1 MFEVSDAMPL
11 EGYLSLLE
19 ALHSFGIAS
28 ALIKLKSPE
37 GGY

>member
-19 ALHSFGIAS
+19 ALNSFGILFAF
-28 ALIKLKSPE
+28 IKLKSPE